1 MPTTAPP
8 SPAHP
13 APLPAEPASGPRTSW
28 WDPLALIVLGLAGGA
43 LSYDALRQMALAVHI
58 RPNLTYL
65 FPLVID
71 GFIAYGVRAL
81 LVLRD
86 APWPARAYA
95 WTLFGAATAA
105 SLWANALHAVRLN
118 QPGVYTLLLGDH
130 TVAVLSAIAPLA
142 LAGATH
148 MHILIGRHNNS
159 GSRTSAGTP
168 TMIPAAPAM
177 IPAEAPAIPPTDESA
192 RRSAVGPGAAA
203 GTGHGTAPDEAGIT
217 GQNGEHAPADDES
230 PGHEATGTSG
240 ERSRTGRGGRKA
252 EASIEQLAD
261 IIGRSYP
268 DSGQVTRAMARQAIE
283 AQGISAGNE
292 RVAEALKSLQPSVEA
307 RSHPGTD

>member
-8 SPAHP
+8 PPAHQAP
-13 APLPAEPASGPRTSW
+13 AAEPASARRTSW
-28 WDPLALIVLGLAGGA
+28 WDPLTLIVLGLAGGA
-43 LSYDALRQMALAVHI
+43 LSYDALRQMAVAVHI
-58 RPNLTYL
+58 RPHLAYL

-95 WTLFGAATAA
+95 WTLLGTATAA

-118 QPGVYTLLLGDH
+118 QPGVRTLTLGNH

-148 MHILIGRHNNS
+148 MHILIGRHTS
-159 GSRTSAGTP
+159 SRPPTAGTP
-168 TMIPAAPAM
+168 TMIPADPTM
-177 IPAEAPAIPPTDESA
+177 IPAEEHTTPSQDEPASQPAA
-192 RRSAVGPGAAA
+192 RLGTAA
-203 GTGHGTAPDEAGIT
+203 GTEDRTPPELAGIT
-217 GQNGEHAPADDES
+217 GQDDERPVQKLNS
-230 PGHEATGTSG
+230 APG
-240 ERSRTGRGGRKA
+240 ERPQTGRGGRKA
-252 EASIEQLAD
+252 EASIQQLAD
-261 IIGRSYP
+261 IIHRAHP
-268 DSGQVTRAMARQAIE
+268 DSGQTTRAMARQAIE

-292 RVAEALKSLQPSVEA
+292 RITEALKSLQPSEQA
-307 RSHPGTD
+307 RPHPSNN

>member
-1 MPTTAPP
+1 MI
-8 SPAHP
+8 
-13 APLPAEPASGPRTSW
+13 L
-28 WDPLALIVLGLAGGA
+28 LGACGA
-43 LSYDALRQMALAVHI
+43 LSYDSLRQIAVAIHI
-58 RPNLTYL
+58 RPHLAYL

-81 LVLRD
+81 LVLRE

-105 SLWANALHAVRLN
+105 SLWANAVHAVRLN
-118 QPGVYTLLLGDH
+118 QPGIRTLTLGDH

-148 MHILIGRHNNS
+148 MHILIGRQSSS
-159 GSRTSAGTP
+159 GRRVAAGTP
-168 TMIPAAPAM
+168 TMIPAPPAM
-177 IPAEAPAIPPTDESA
+177 IPAEGRAVPSKAEPVGQPPV
-192 RRSAVGPGAAA
+192 RSTAAA
-203 GTGHGTAPDEAGIT
+203 GTEERPALELADLT
-217 GQNGEHAPADDES
+217 GQGEAIPQTDDES
-230 PGHEATGTSG
+230 PVREAIGSSG
-240 ERSRTGRGGRKA
+240 EPSRTGRSGRKP

-261 IIGRSYP
+261 IISRTYP

-283 AQGISAGNE
+283 ARGISAGNE
-292 RVAEALKSLQPSVEA
+292 RIAEALKLLQPTDEA

>member
-8 SPAHP
+8 PPAHQT
-13 APLPAEPASGPRTSW
+13 PLAETASARRTSW
-28 WDPLALIVLGLAGGA
+28 WDPLTLIVLGLAGGA
-43 LSYDALRQMALAVHI
+43 LSYDALRQMAVAVHI
-58 RPNLTYL
+58 RPHLAYL

-71 GFIAYGVRAL
+71 GFIAYGIRAL

-86 APWPARAYA
+86 APWSARAYA
-95 WTLFGAATAA
+95 WTLFGAATAS
-105 SLWANALHAVRLN
+105 SLWANAVHAVRLN
-118 QPGVYTLLLGDH
+118 QPGVHTLTLGDH

-148 MHILIGRHNNS
+148 MHILIGCQSNS
-159 GSRTSAGTP
+159 RRTAAGTP

-177 IPAEAPAIPPTDESA
+177 IPAGERAAPPKPA
-192 RRSAVGPGAAA
+192 RSTAAA
-203 GTGHGTAPDEAGIT
+203 GAEDGPALELADAA
-217 GQNGEHAPADDES
+217 GQNYATSPVAEES
-230 PGHEATGTSG
+230 PVHKASDSSG

-261 IIGRSYP
+261 IISRSYP
-268 DSGQVTRAMARQAIE
+268 DSGQVTRALARQAIE

-292 RVAEALKSLQPSVEA
+292 RVAEALKLLHPSDEA

>member
-1 MPTTAPP
+1 MPATA
-8 SPAHP
+8 SPRP
-13 APLPAEPASGPRTSW
+13 APQTPSHREPTPGRGRSW
-28 WDPLALIVLGLAGGA
+28 WDPLALILLGLAGGA
-43 LSYDALRQMALAVHI
+43 LSYDSLRQMAVAVHI
-58 RPNLTYL
+58 RPHLAYL

-95 WTLFGAATAA
+95 WTLFGTATTA

-118 QPGVYTLLLGDH
+118 QPGVHTLLLGDH

-148 MHILIGRHNNS
+148 MHILIGRHS
-159 GSRTSAGTP
+159 HTTAAGTL
-168 TMIPAAPAM
+168 TMIPAAPAV
-177 IPAEAPAIPPTDESA
+177 IPAA
-192 RRSAVGPGAAA
+192 RRTVHPKDEPAAGADAAA
-203 GTGHGTAPDEAGIT
+203 GTEPPTAPESAGIT
-217 GQNGEHAPADDES
+217 GQGNAPVPADAES
-230 PGHEATGTSG
+230 AGQKLKGTSG
-240 ERSRTGRGGRKA
+240 ERAQAGRSGRKA

-261 IIGRSYP
+261 IIRRAHP
-268 DSGQVTRAMARQAIE
+268 DSGQVTRAMAREAIE

-292 RVAEALKSLQPSVEA
+292 RIAEALKSLQPGDEA
-307 RSHPGTD
+307 RAHPSSE